1 MQLSII
7 LASAS
12 PARLALL
19 RQVGIE
25 PDQII
30 VSDID
35 ETEHKSE
42 TPKNLA
48 LRLAKEK
55 ALAVAAPLANCVI
68 IGADTVPVAG
78 RQIMRKAASEQDVRE
93 SLQLLSQRRHQIYT
107 GVCVL
112 KKDHNGTK
120 VLARVVKSTVKF
132 KKLSVQEIDYYCTL
146 GEGIGKAG
154 GYTLTGHAE
163 SFVSFLSGSF
173 SNIIGL
179 PLFETLNMLNS
190 MGIKPK
196 EHRAP
201 EL

>member
-30 VSDID
+30 ASDID
-35 ETEHKSE
+35 ETEHKGE

-120 VLARVVKSTVKF
+120 VLGRVVKSTVKF
-132 KKLSVQEIDYYCTL
+132 KKLSEKEIDYYCAL

-196 EHRAP
+196 E
-201 EL
+201 